1 MKGNADLALGTKNL
15 TIMRRTLLFIPVFAI
30 VLFSCGQQQHS
41 VETNELIAAK
51 DGYEL
56 TEKHFNAYLQFIEE
70 QAGETSNIKTQIA
83 IKSELKQEF
92 LQDPK
97 DFLNELDMLL
107 EENSPEAP
115 MIGIENILAN
125 GHRLLRQKLGDD
137 VGQMNFDSAS
147 ANRLRSYLAGSMLQ
161 SSSSTYDGGSG
172 RYSSAK
178 VLFCADGSY
187 VESLSGGLTI
197 DTPGADAYG
206 HDSDTTPGY
215 WEVATLPNNTML
227 VLLYSN
233 HPNMMEYSTNG
244 FLPMPIQRYTEQ
256 VVYLP
261 GGEYYERIANQ
272 CTN

>member
-1 MKGNADLALGTKNL
+1 
-15 TIMRRTLLFIPVFAI
+15 MRRTLLFIPIVAI
-30 VLFSCGQQQHS
+30 VLFGCGQQQQT
-41 VETNELIAAK
+41 VENTELIATK

-70 QAGETSNIKTQIA
+70 QSGETSNIQTQIA

-97 DFLNELDMLL
+97 DLLKELEMLGTQSISDEPKVVL
-107 EENSPEAP
+107 GN
-115 MIGIENILAN
+115 NLAH
-125 GHRLLRQKLGDD
+125 GHRLIRQKLGND
-137 VGQMNFDSAS
+137 VGQMNFDSAA
-147 ANRLRSYLAGSMLQ
+147 ANQLRSYLAGSLLQ
-161 SSSSTYDGGSG
+161 SSSATYDSGSG

-187 VESLSGGLTI
+187 VEALSGGLTI
-197 DTPGADAYG
+197 DTPGVDAYG

-215 WEVATLPNNTML
+215 WEVASLPNNMML
-227 VLLYSN
+227 VLLYST

-244 FLPMPIQRYTEQ
+244 FLPMSIERYTQQ

-272 CTN
+272 CAN